1 MYMLKAKEIIIFL
14 PGDGEKEVFKD
25 VEFQSNPEAG
35 LLAIFKKDWKES
47 FMFSGLSFKIEMD
60 EKDAKESYDMAQ
72 KAHLMSKDQMKMML
86 ERETGPTDRFS
97 SSFG

>member
-1 MYMLKAKEIIIFL
+1 MLKAKEITIFL
-14 PGDGEKEVFKD
+14 PGEGEKEIFKN

-35 LLAIFKKDWKES
+35 LLAIFKKNGEES
-47 FMFSGLSFKIEMD
+47 LMFSGLSFKIEMAK
-60 EKDAKESYDMAQ
+60 KDAKESYDIAQ
-72 KAHLMSKDQMKMML
+72 KAHLMSKEQMKMML

>member
-1 MYMLKAKEIIIFL
+1 MLKAKEITIFL
-14 PGDGEKEVFKD
+14 PGEGEKEIFKN

-35 LLAIFKKDWKES
+35 LLAIFEKEGKES
-47 FMFSGLSFKIEMD
+47 LMFSGLSFKIEMA
-60 EKDAKESYDMAQ
+60 EKDAKESYEMAQ
-72 KAHLMSKDQMKMML
+72 KAHSMSKEQMKMML

>member
-1 MYMLKAKEIIIFL
+1 
-14 PGDGEKEVFKD
+14 
-25 VEFQSNPEAG
+25 
-35 LLAIFKKDWKES
+35 
-47 FMFSGLSFKIEMD
+47 MFSGHSYRIEMA
-60 EKDAKESYDMAQ
+60 EKDAKESYDMAE

>member
-1 MYMLKAKEIIIFL
+1 MLKAKEVIIFL
-14 PGDGEKEVFKD
+14 PGEGEKEVFKN

-35 LLAIFKKDWKES
+35 LLAIYKNDGKES
-47 FMFSGLSFKIEMD
+47 IMFSGLSFRIEMD

-86 ERETGPTDRFS
+86 ERETGPTDKFS